1 MNSPSSYLTIQ
12 YSDFRVKPILEKKSI
27 KTKLGRFPQLILD
40 HEYDILPTDLS
51 KTSKNQLNKKVKEG
65 YQNLS

>member
-40 HEYDILPTDLS
+40 HEYDIIPTDLS
-51 KTSKNQLNKKVKEG
+51 KTSKN
-65 YQNLS
+65 